1 MTTVGSGQSQTIL
14 QGQSDSGDIVLSG
27 GTEAV
32 AHGGS
37 LFDAG
42 LVAHAQVNAGGALFD
57 RGFADYTTVTSGG
70 VMYIGPPS
78 HEPDDCEFRRRSLC
92 RGTRHGFPRDF
103 RFRGSATHTVLVG
116 GGSAAAD
123 RSTLIRA
130 VPRSGRRR
138 ADRLLGRS
146 YHATVIDSGGLELV
160 ASGGSKTTTI
170 SDCGARSMDG
180 FCMR

>member
-57 RGFADYTTVTSGG
+57 GGFADYTTVTSGG
-70 VMYIGPPS
+70 VMYIGPQLRLFYLPPYS
-78 HEPDDCEFRRRSLC
+78 PDRNPDELVWKHLKSDTVGRTSITCID
-92 RGTRHGFPRDF
+92 DF
-103 RFRGSATHTVLVG
+103 RNKVKSS
-116 GGSAAAD
+116 SAAVKPKPAPSPMKCSND
-123 RSTLIRA
+123 
-130 VPRSGRRR
+130 
-138 ADRLLGRS
+138 
-146 YHATVIDSGGLELV
+146 
-160 ASGGSKTTTI
+160 
-170 SDCGARSMDG
+170 
-180 FCMR
+180 